1 MSKKKRTRPDTEPGT
16 RGAPRPAGAQLD
28 LAMRAEVEQGRL
40 VVEQI
45 EDAAPPAQAA
55 SAPAPV
61 ETTAA
66 FAESTAVDPEAPAAG
81 PVQAAAGGFDPE
93 PQEQAGTE
101 PAAMEAVTMEPVA
114 VEPVGSESGPSEEAL
129 LAGDPAAAADA
140 GTEAPPALVTVE
152 LPPPLSQRL
161 RAAREAKGLSRE
173 EMARRMRVSPSV
185 IQDIENDQWQRLG
198 AAVYVRGHLTS
209 YARSLGVP
217 TIIVAHALKDM
228 EAPVPLALTVA
239 APPSSAWRRHLS
251 AATYVVLTLLLAIPV
266 FNLVPKRGVNSPVPQ
281 VRGLDE
287 AEMAVKPLTQALLPP
302 VPESAAD
309 VLAGPPSSLAV
320 TPNSDQVVPLLD
332 IQAPLM
338 ASMTPMPGPGYA
350 AESSGQRRIEMTFS
364 EDSWL
369 EMLDDSGDRIDY
381 GMARAGERRVHLVR
395 GPVSMIVGNANGAQL
410 RVDGEMVDL
419 GAFARLNVARLR
431 LFESEPTSA
440 APSR

>member
-1 MSKKKRTRPDTEPGT
+1 
-16 RGAPRPAGAQLD
+16 
-28 LAMRAEVEQGRL
+28 MRADVAHGSL
-40 VVEQI
+40 VVDHFEEASPQANADP
-45 EDAAPPAQAA
+45 EPPGFDAMAPAEVQTPAA
-55 SAPAPV
+55 SA
-61 ETTAA
+61 
-66 FAESTAVDPEAPAAG
+66 
-81 PVQAAAGGFDPE
+81 
-93 PQEQAGTE
+93 
-101 PAAMEAVTMEPVA
+101 
-114 VEPVGSESGPSEEAL
+114 
-129 LAGDPAAAADA
+129 AAAAAAPTDTVAAGTNEGTELGSMFESRHFAAGSAEIPDSSLAPGETGRQVISLDA
-140 GTEAPPALVTVE
+140 GVEVVPRIEAAPAVTIVE

-217 TIIVAHALKDM
+217 TVVVANALKDV

-281 VRGLDE
+281 VEIRGME
-287 AEMAVKPLTQALLPP
+287 ENEIVAKPVDVPLPA
-302 VPESAAD
+302 SAAAATD
-309 VLAGPPSSLAV
+309 QFVGPPSNLAAPPV
-320 TPNSDQVVPLLD
+320 SGQVLSRRDSP
-332 IQAPLM
+332 APLM
-338 ASMTPMPGPGYA
+338 ASMTPMAGASFSAGV
-350 AESSGQRRIEMTFS
+350 GQHRIEMTFS

-369 EMLDDSGDRIDY
+369 EVLDAAGTRIDY
-381 GMARAGERRVHLVR
+381 GMARAGERRVHMSR

-410 RVDGEMVDL
+410 RVDGELVDL